1 MCCDHDQVLDLPPA
15 AIEMLA
21 HYRELRR
28 QQPWA
33 WGGEDIPPPFRWARF
48 AKLGDLI
55 ERGTRS
61 GDWPGALQE
70 VIGDDVP
77 AGIVVR
83 RGGEYRSG
91 PPRLLIPGRTVPIDL
106 VTEDDLETV
115 DVGEAPFHG
124 AVRMCAAVTLRLKSP
139 ACARWSVVD
148 ESGGAWF
155 PDGVPPK
162 WDFHGRPFFHG
173 HDISIQVP
181 AAGITVTCTK
191 GLEFGVVTHGLDLSE
206 DTTIEADPPRLFD
219 PAADGWYGGDLHVHL
234 NYSGDLVCAPEDA
247 ALMQRG
253 EGLHLMNLVA
263 GNFTTSRIFDRE
275 LLESTVGTDLWPG
288 ARMGLEYRND
298 LLGHVHALGPA
309 GTPTHYHAGHEGTD
323 APDDW
328 PPNAVACE
336 ELQNLGATIGYAH
349 PAWQDFPDW
358 STDRFF
364 ATPRSVEARELIA
377 DAALGLV
384 DSVDLLSPAD
394 AEGSAFLYHRLLS
407 CGFRLAASAGTD
419 VFLSFAH
426 GPAMASNPP
435 GWARVYAHLGEREL
449 SVPAFQDAIRDCR
462 TVVTNGPWLTLSV
475 DGAGPGAVLDRSPG
489 DELRIE
495 VGCVGD
501 AEVTL
506 IGPDGEIKID
516 DLGPRRHPHP
526 GTGWAATYAR
536 GTTLSV
542 DRPTWI
548 AAVAR
553 ADGDGRVLDEKAFAH
568 TSPVWVDVAGRRV
581 VRERDV
587 RWCLDY
593 LDRLSAFTAEHGR
606 FSTHDQ
612 RADLAEVIDRARSR
626 YRTLL

>member
-28 QQPWA
+28 RQPWA

-181 AAGITVTCTK
+181 AAGIMVTCTK

-219 PAADGWYGGDLHVHL
+219 PAAAGWYGGDLHVHL
-234 NYSGDLVCAPEDA
+234 NYSGDLVCEPEDA
-247 ALMQRG
+247 ARMQRG

-298 LLGHVHALGPA
+298 LLGHVHALGPS

-364 ATPRSVEARELIA
+364 ASPRSVEARELIA

-506 IGPDGEIKID
+506 IGPDGEIKIE

-553 ADGDGRVLDEKAFAH
+553 AEGDDRVLDEKAFAH

-606 FSTHDQ
+606 FSTHGQ
-612 RADLAEVIDRARSR
+612 RADLADVIDRARSR